1 MNDERGSGA
10 VMTEE
15 QSELSPAAVVAI
27 RDAQLTPYLYAE
39 GGVPV
44 RWERA
49 VRVDYVPAEG
59 AWRPARAGEKCG
71 AGAGARPPYTS
82 KACGADAVVTLP
94 SMRGEKPYR
103 LSRCEVHSDGRLP
116 LADGRV
122 IEPVANPLGGA

>member
-1 MNDERGSGA
+1 
-10 VMTEE
+10 MTEE

-27 RDAQLTPYLYAE
+27 RDAQLTPYLYDRVGDAE
-39 GGVPV
+39 VPV

-71 AGAGARPPYTS
+71 AGAGGHSRWRSA
-82 KACGADAVVTLP
+82 ACGADAVVTHEG
-94 SMRGEKPYR
+94 MRGEKPYR